1 MYGTKLF
8 LTLYINIVLKSAVLK
23 VGSLAFFRTVS
34 PCTKCMFLKTALL
47 VQTTSKKVS
56 WHLFSWSNGMK
67 MSEQIFYHLVQEKR
81 WTFKI

>member
-1 MYGTKLF
+1 MYLCYNDKGLMYGTKLF

-47 VQTTSKKVS
+47 VQPQVKKFHDIYFPDQMV
-56 WHLFSWSNGMK
+56 
-67 MSEQIFYHLVQEKR
+67 
-81 WTFKI
+81 